1 MAEEKNI
8 IDTSAFESFFGDDFT
23 KDKFAKEQQFGRRIY
38 ITAWAVEILAASLGL
53 CIAFFM
59 AYDAYTSSSDSKLI
73 GAILGALPFVLI
85 AVIEPTK
92 IPLALGLYKVK
103 HLGWKLLILIA
114 LIGLT
119 VVTFETIFTG
129 LERQVTNTTAIVTEG
144 KDEIRAYEDEIV
156 DLNKEKQRIKQLS
169 IPDATK
175 DLDEQIKT
183 LKNSRKGETENARDS
198 LNEATKKIQEEIKGF
213 NARKDE
219 ILKASIKRISFLEQ
233 QEQKSATRISELR
246 EELNAIE
253 SGEVDGIDQKLK
265 NIDDIKTLMD
275 KVKNYV
281 TSGETGQIKLA
292 QNMIGVTEDGKRGPN
307 TNRNVDNF
315 LSQQQDKIDDIREE
329 IDTIR
334 KDYKKSRDL
343 NRENKEREINE
354 EENKINK
361 YTEERDEL
369 LKQQTKVPEVKE
381 LDKKIE
387 KKRDLIAE
395 LNRNSKEEQDTDKQQ
410 FNIKI
415 NSLEEQKSN
424 LTSTISAEKDREKDL
439 DKEITNLNKKITS
452 KKNSLRREAEK
463 NQIYRFA
470 KKYRSFMDRDK
481 NLAEGKK
488 IDILE
493 VSEGDLSF
501 VGFLWFGS
509 IALICATVGTI
520 LALISSIMQD
530 PEAFREKQKMIKS
543 TPVRR
548 AIRLL
553 AVALRRRINK
563 PRKVEVPVEVEK
575 IVEIEKEVEKEVEII
590 KEVIKEVPVDRIVE
604 VEKEIPV
611 EKIALKEV
619 PVEIVRKELVHVPF
633 YATEAGVVDATNV
646 LKNSKIPV
654 QTIEGNNSIE
664 TESQIIDVEIK
675 DEVKPNKKGSNEKG
689 REAESTNSKPKAK
702 ATKPKTTANK
712 TARAKRTASRKPTP
726 ANK

>member
-1 MAEEKNI
+1 MAEENI
-8 IDTSAFESFFGDDFT
+8 IDTTSFESFFGDEN
-23 KDKFAKEQQFGRRIY
+23 KFAKEQEFGRRIY

-59 AYDAYTSSSDSKLI
+59 AYDAYTSSTDSKLI
-73 GAILGALPFVLI
+73 GAVLGALPFVLI

-103 HLGWKLLILIA
+103 HLGWKFLILIA

-119 VVTFETIFTG
+119 IVTFETIFTG

-144 KDEIRAYEDEIV
+144 KDEIRAYEEEID
-156 DLNKEKQRIKQLS
+156 DLNKEKERINKLS
-169 IPDATK
+169 ITDKTK

-183 LKNSRKGETENARDS
+183 LKNSRKGETENARDG
-198 LNEATKKIQEEIKGF
+198 LNEATSKIEEEIKGF
-213 NARKDE
+213 NQRKDE
-219 ILKASIKRISFLEQ
+219 ILKASIKRVSFLEQ
-233 QEQKSATRISELR
+233 QEQKSAKRIAELR
-246 EELNAIE
+246 EELKAIQSGGAE
-253 SGEVDGIDQKLK
+253 GIEQRLKTIEETQAQKDKVENLVSSGEPK
-265 NIDDIKTLMD
+265 
-275 KVKNYV
+275 
-281 TSGETGQIKLA
+281 QIKRA
-292 QNMIGVTEDGKRGPN
+292 QRIIGVTEDGKRGPN
-307 TNRNVDNF
+307 TDRNVENY
-315 LSQQQDKIDDIREE
+315 LMQQQEKIERIRKE
-329 IDTIR
+329 IDSIEDEADKAKTLS
-334 KDYKKSRDL
+334 KDKK
-343 NRENKEREINE
+343 NKEIRTE
-354 EENKINK
+354 EVKINAYSK
-361 YTEERDEL
+361 DRDEL

-381 LDKKIE
+381 LDDKIA
-387 KKRDLIAE
+387 KKRELIAE
-395 LNRNSKEEQDTDKQQ
+395 LNRNSKEEQDSNKKE
-410 FNIKI
+410 FNKKI

-424 LTSTISAEKDREKDL
+424 LTKTISLEKDREKDL
-439 DKEITNLNKKITS
+439 DKEITNINKKITS

-470 KKYRSFMDRDK
+470 KKYRSYLDRDK

-520 LALISSIMQD
+520 LALISSIMRD
-530 PEAFREKQKMIKS
+530 PDAFREKQKMIKS

-553 AVALRRRINK
+553 AVALRRRLNK
-563 PRKVEVPVEVEK
+563 PRKIEVPVEVEK

-611 EKIALKEV
+611 EKVALKEV

-654 QTIEGNNSIE
+654 QTIEGNNSIK
-664 TESQIIDVEIK
+664 TDSQIIDAEIK
-675 DEVKPNKKGSNEKG
+675 DEVKPDKKTANEKS
-689 REAESTNSKPKAK
+689 RKTASANSKVKAK
-702 ATKPKTTANK
+702 TTKPKTSANN
-712 TARAKRTASRKPTP
+712 TTRAKRNTSRKSAS
-726 ANK
+726 ANT